1 MSAPLRPL
9 SVVLAPPLAVSL
21 LGYKAP
27 RLITDGQT
35 YAPCCCAQELMRK
48 WAPGVG
54 AGLFL
59 ERAISRK
66 AADMTAA
73 AVMGALDGGQGTIRA
88 ARPAGMV
95 A

>member
-1 MSAPLRPL
+1 
-9 SVVLAPPLAVSL
+9 
-21 LGYKAP
+21 
-27 RLITDGQT
+27 
-35 YAPCCCAQELMRK
+35 MRK

-73 AVMGALDGGQGTIRA
+73 AVAGALDRGHGTIPA

>member
-1 MSAPLRPL
+1 
-9 SVVLAPPLAVSL
+9 
-21 LGYKAP
+21 
-27 RLITDGQT
+27 
-35 YAPCCCAQELMRK
+35 MRK

-66 AADMTAA
+66 AVELTAA
-73 AVMGALDGGQGTIRA
+73 EVGEAPGANMGAGGTIPA
-88 ARPAGMV
+88 ARPVVSLTVDAC